1 VEINPPISALT
12 EEWNGTSWTEL
23 NDLNTARYGLGAGGT
38 TSAGLAFGG
47 NPGAG
52 IIAATEEW
60 SSSSNTVKTITTS

>member
-1 VEINPPISALT
+1 VEQFPPISALT

-52 IIAATEEW
+52 IIQQQQK
-60 SSSSNTVKTITTS
+60 SGVLRQILLKQ